1 MRRLKKYLGHITRL
15 TGKRGH
21 ECLKCK
27 RRECLQQHGDQLD
40 ESKQLFLQ
48 GRSHRFLKQL
58 NIPFQIEKDKSSL
71 RAYWLTGILACELT
85 SFLDF

>member
-1 MRRLKKYLGHITRL
+1 MQSMKKLFGHKTQL
-15 TGKRGH
+15 TGKQGH

-27 RRECLQQHGDQLD
+27 RRECLQQHDDQLD
-40 ESKQLFLQ
+40 ESKELFLQ

-58 NIPFQIEKDKSSL
+58 NIPFQVEKDKSSL
-71 RAYWLTGILACELT
+71 RAYWLIGVLACELT